1 MQGVTALSETE
12 RGHTAAA
19 APSSATPMEIIFAG
33 DNAMMARCIAIVLSG
48 SIFVCVNS
56 GLAVWNRD

>member
-33 DNAMMARCIAIVLSG
+33 DNAMMARCIATILSV
-48 SIFVCVNS
+48 SFFAWC
-56 GLAVWNRD
+56 